1 MRVSTLIRVTGL
13 LLGAVVAMPL
23 SAQSFQPTRPIE
35 VVVHGG
41 PGSGA
46 DLFARAI
53 ASVVEKEKLQSQR
66 MQVVNKTGGNGTVAM
81 AYLAEKKA
89 ESHTIAIF
97 TSVWVVAPLTSAEAK
112 VTLGNL
118 TPIARLALEPAV
130 AAVKATSP
138 YKNMQD
144 FITAAK
150 KSPGQLKQSG
160 GSFTSVDNLTRLL
173 IQKASDASWTFISFP
188 GGGERLSNLL
198 GDHVQIMFMQPQEAG
213 EHIRMGTIRV
223 ITTLADN
230 RLPSH
235 PNVPTL
241 REQGINVTVPVQA
254 RGVVAPPGIS
264 AEVKEYWSG
273 LFARLAK
280 TPTWKKYLEEN
291 QLDDSYLNSADTAKY
306 FDESAVQMRAL
317 LKEAG
322 AKVVR

>member
-1 MRVSTLIRVTGL
+1 MKICTLIRVTTL
-13 LLGAVVAMPL
+13 LLGASFAGPL
-23 SAQSFQPTRPIE
+23 AAQSFQPTRPVE

-41 PGSGA
+41 AGSGA

-53 ASVVEKEKLQSQR
+53 ARIVEQEKLQSQR
-66 MQVVNKTGGNGTVAM
+66 MQVANKTGGNGALAM
-81 AYLAEKKA
+81 AYMAEKKA
-89 ESHTIAIF
+89 DPHTIAVF

-112 VTLGNL
+112 VTLSML

-138 YKNMQD
+138 YRNMQD
-144 FITAAK
+144 VIAAAK
-150 KSPGQLKQSG
+150 KNPGQLKQSG

-173 IQKASDASWTFISFP
+173 IQKATDTSWAFISFP

-213 EHIRMGTIRV
+213 EHIRTGTIRV
-223 ITTLADN
+223 IATLAEN
-230 RLPSH
+230 RLPSL

-254 RGVVAPPGIS
+254 RGIVAPPGIS
-264 AEVKEYWSG
+264 MDVREYWSG

-280 TPTWKKYLEEN
+280 TAAWKKYLEEN
-291 QLDDSYLNSADTAKY
+291 QLDDNYLNSADTAKY
-306 FDESAVQMRAL
+306 FEESTVQMRAL

>member
-1 MRVSTLIRVTGL
+1 MKICTLIRVTTL
-13 LLGAVVAMPL
+13 LLGASFAGPL
-23 SAQSFQPTRPIE
+23 AAQSFQPTRAVE

-41 PGSGA
+41 AGSGA

-53 ASVVEKEKLQSQR
+53 ARIVEQEKLQSQR
-66 MQVVNKTGGNGTVAM
+66 MQVANKTGGNGALAM
-81 AYLAEKKA
+81 AYVAEKKA
-89 ESHTIAIF
+89 DPHTIAVF

-112 VTLGNL
+112 VTLSML

-138 YKNMQD
+138 YRNMQD
-144 FITAAK
+144 VIAAAK
-150 KSPGQLKQSG
+150 KNPGQLKQSG

-173 IQKASDASWTFISFP
+173 IQKATDTSWAFISFP

-213 EHIRMGTIRV
+213 EHIRTGTIRV
-223 ITTLADN
+223 IATLAEN
-230 RLPSH
+230 RLPSL

-254 RGVVAPPGIS
+254 RGIVAPPGIS
-264 AEVKEYWSG
+264 MDVREYWSG

-280 TPTWKKYLEEN
+280 TAAWKKYLEEN
-291 QLDDSYLNSADTAKY
+291 QLDDNYLNSADTAKY
-306 FDESAVQMRAL
+306 FEESTVQMRAL

>member
-1 MRVSTLIRVTGL
+1 
-13 LLGAVVAMPL
+13 VV
-23 SAQSFQPTRPIE
+23 
-35 VVVHGG
+35 
-41 PGSGA
+41 
-46 DLFARAI
+46 D
-53 ASVVEKEKLQSQR
+53 KEKLLTQR

-81 AYLAEKKA
+81 SYLAEKKA
-89 ESHTIAIF
+89 EPHTIAIF

-130 AAVKATSP
+130 AAVKANSP
-138 YKNMQD
+138 YKSMQD
-144 FITAAK
+144 FIAAAK

-173 IQKASDASWTFISFP
+173 IQKASDTSWTFISFP

-213 EHIRMGTIRV
+213 EHIRMGTLRV

-230 RLPSH
+230 RLPSL

-264 AEVKEYWSG
+264 AEVKEYWSA
-273 LFARLAK
+273 LFARVAK
-280 TPTWKKYLEEN
+280 SPGWKKYLEEN
-291 QLDDSYLNSADTAKY
+291 QLDDSFLNSADTAKY